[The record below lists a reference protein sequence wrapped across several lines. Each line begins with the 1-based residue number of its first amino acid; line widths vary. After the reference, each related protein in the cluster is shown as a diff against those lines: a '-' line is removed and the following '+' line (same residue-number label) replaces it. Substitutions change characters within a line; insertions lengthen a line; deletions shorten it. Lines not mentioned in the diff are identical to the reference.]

1 MAAIQLAVATILKL
15 SFSYLIL
22 FLFEAVHQQQFSVA
36 YIYCAVLSLIWYVSQ
51 LTEHIY
57 GHYTFLMAPRIKAV
71 LSMFL
76 YLKVSTLT
84 SSVLKSQ
91 YMGTVTNLIAN
102 DLSALD
108 ERASSL
114 MFLLPFFITTAG
126 TSLIVVNKVGWGG
139 MIAVALILMIVP
151 ITHFISKANES
162 ILSNLT

>member
-51 LTEHIY
+51 LTEHLY

-151 ITHFISKANES
+151 ITHFISKAN
-162 ILSNLT
+162 